1 MSEDVRPS
9 GFRVV
14 ATWLPA
20 RWRKPAL
27 WILIG
32 ICAIVVGVLWVAGRD
47 QAALF
52 PQARGNVKG
61 VSVTGAGAAGT
72 APASEGVPRVQV
84 IQPQRRPMRNDL
96 ALPATVS
103 PWYQTTLYAMVP
115 GYLKWIGFDKGEVV
129 KKGQLLAE
137 IDAPEIKD
145 QYEAAE
151 ADYQIKRLTAQRL
164 LGVWN
169 ENPDVIAKQDV
180 DVALA
185 KSKTS
190 RHLRDSRRAWLAYTK
205 VYAPFDG
212 ILTARFADPGA
223 LIQSAT
229 GSATQAVPLFT
240 IVNIDKVRVYVN
252 VPQESAQLAKP
263 GVAVTFTAK
272 ELPGKRFAGT
282 ITRTTES
289 LDPVTRT
296 LLVEVDLPN
305 EGHLLQPGSF
315 VRATLHLQDHPQA
328 LVILPSALVED
339 MSHEPSFVYVVE
351 QGKPVRVPV
360 KVASVYVV
368 RDGKARRVQ
377 VKVGM
382 DDGVWVEVLD
392 GLKGDE
398 NVVVVGKDSVTDGQ
412 PVEASAYDLPEGK
425 PASQKL

>member
-1 MSEDVRPS
+1 MSEDARPS
-9 GFRVV
+9 GSGMT
-14 ATWLPA
+14 AWLHA
-20 RWRKPAL
+20 LRTKPAV

-32 ICAIVVGVLWVAGRD
+32 VCVVVVGVLWFAARD
-47 QAALF
+47 RAALF
-52 PQARGNVKG
+52 PQARGDVKG
-61 VSVTGAGAAGT
+61 ISITGTGAAQNG
-72 APASEGVPRVQV
+72 PPSESVPRVQV
-84 IQPQRRPMRNDL
+84 IQPQRRHMSNKL
-96 ALPATVS
+96 TLPATVS
-103 PWYQTTLYAMVP
+103 PWYQTTLYAKVP
-115 GYLKWIGFDKGEVV
+115 GYLKWIGFDKGETV

-151 ADYQIKRLTAQRL
+151 ADYQIKHLTAQRL
-164 LGVWN
+164 LGVWK
-169 ENPDVIAKQDV
+169 ENPDVIARQDV

-185 KSKTS
+185 KSKAA
-190 RHLRDSRRAWLAYTK
+190 RHLRDSRRTWLDYTK

-212 ILTARFADPGA
+212 ILIARFADPGA

-240 IVNIDKVRVYVN
+240 LVNIDKVRVYVN
-252 VPQESAQLAKP
+252 VPQESAQMTKP
-263 GVAVTFTAK
+263 GVPVTFTVK
-272 ELPGKRFAGT
+272 ELPGKEFTGT

-305 EGHLLQPGSF
+305 KDHLLQPGSF
-315 VRATLHLQDHPQA
+315 VRATLLLQDHPQA

-339 MSHEPSFVYVVE
+339 MSHEASFVYVVE

-368 RDGKARRVQ
+368 QKGKARRVE

-398 NVVVVGKDSVTDGQ
+398 DVIVVGKDTVTDGQ
-412 PVEASAYDLPEGK
+412 PVEASPYDLPEGTA
-425 PASQKL
+425 ASQAL